1 MVREGGKGGGVEKEW
16 RISAPEER
24 RLNNRLY
31 LQLMHFVER
40 EKTLKS

>member
-1 MVREGGKGGGVEKEW
+1 MVREGGKGSGVEKEW

-24 RLNNRLY
+24 RLNNRFY
-31 LQLMHFVER
+31 LELMHFVER

>member
-1 MVREGGKGGGVEKEW
+1 MVREGDEGVEKE
-16 RISAPEER
+16 RRRGALEDR